1 MRGSVPLVTFWIR
14 NRLQQ
19 PRRDAEVA
27 ERFMQVH
34 RGPGVK
40 VNQSALLFRLRCSI
54 TTSAKPSSQ
63 NNTATLSVFDRL
75 EQAICKY
82 YPFKSTWEK
91 YTAWVLYRLYCT
103 VYILGKTHL
112 DVVEDRFGVRYLN
125 QIIWG
130 NKKRRAHHPQK

>member
-1 MRGSVPLVTFWIR
+1 MRGSVLLVTFWIR
-14 NRLQQ
+14 NLKPRLQP

-63 NNTATLSVFDRL
+63 NNPATLSVFDRL
-75 EQAICKY
+75 EQGMYKY
-82 YPFKSTWEK
+82 YPFKSTWER
-91 YTAWVLYRLYCT
+91 YTAWVLY
-103 VYILGKTHL
+103 IPGKTHL
-112 DVVEDRFGVRYLN
+112 DVAEDRFGDRYLN
-125 QIIWG
+125 EIIIWG
-130 NKKRRAHHPQK
+130 NKIERFTLKIHF